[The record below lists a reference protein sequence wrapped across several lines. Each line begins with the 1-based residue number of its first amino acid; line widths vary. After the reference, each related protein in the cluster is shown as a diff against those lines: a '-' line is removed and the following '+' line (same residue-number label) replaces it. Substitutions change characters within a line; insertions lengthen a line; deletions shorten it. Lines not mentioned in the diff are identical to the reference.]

1 MPWKALLLVLAE
13 SAKHPQIDCKFRL
26 LLQENILGEDRCP
39 GALFH
44 RCVLLFFPLLF
55 LAH

>member
-26 LLQENILGEDRCP
+26 QENILGEDRCP

-44 RCVLLFFPLLF
+44 RCVLLFSPLLF